1 MAHDIEREADAA
13 AFEDWS
19 VWEQL
24 DGKPRAPRPRPLR
37 DGAPRIYSRY
47 YCQMSPNRARFE
59 IYVPP
64 NVPID
69 TMVRRLPGVYRTPRA
84 TREGCYS
91 VPAEHWR
98 ALRAALPAIKAAVVA
113 WVAQYDAEAT
123 VLTRGYEAARRA
135 LQKDSAK

>member
-1 MAHDIEREADAA
+1 MSHDTQREADAA
-13 AFEDWS
+13 SFEDWS
-19 VWEQL
+19 QWEQL

-47 YCQMSPNRARFE
+47 YCQMSPNRMRFE
-59 IYVPP
+59 ICVPP
-64 NVPID
+64 NVPIIN
-69 TMVRRLPGVYRTPRA
+69 MVSRLPGAYRTPRA

-113 WVAQYDAEAT
+113 WVERYDAQAYP
-123 VLTRGYEAARRA
+123 LTRNLRW
-135 LQKDSAK
+135 